1 MEEEY
6 VKTNFVKEGMIVDLA
21 IHDESRE
28 GNQNIHAYIMTIVKP
43 INEDGTYKTYKSTEE
58 IKAMNNEEIQI
69 IYSNMKNYLSDKRTH
84 INY

>member
-1 MEEEY
+1 MNKRQEL
-6 VKTNFVKEGMIVDLA
+6 I
-21 IHDESRE
+21 DEL
-28 GNQNIHAYIMTIVKP
+28 IKA
-43 INEDGTYKTYKSTEE
+43 NEDGTYKTYKITEE

>member
-1 MEEEY
+1 MN
-6 VKTNFVKEGMIVDLA
+6 KRKELI
-21 IHDESRE
+21 DELIKAD
-28 GNQNIHAYIMTIVKP
+28 Q
-43 INEDGTYKTYKSTEE
+43 DGRYKTYKSTEE

>member
-1 MEEEY
+1 MNKRQE
-6 VKTNFVKEGMIVDLA
+6 L
-21 IHDESRE
+21 
-28 GNQNIHAYIMTIVKP
+28 
-43 INEDGTYKTYKSTEE
+43 INEIIKEDQDGTYKTYKSTEE

>member
-1 MEEEY
+1 MNKRQEL
-6 VKTNFVKEGMIVDLA
+6 I
-21 IHDESRE
+21 DEL
-28 GNQNIHAYIMTIVKP
+28 IKA
-43 INEDGTYKTYKSTEE
+43 NEDGEYKTYKSTEE

>member
-1 MEEEY
+1 MNKRQEL
-6 VKTNFVKEGMIVDLA
+6 I
-21 IHDESRE
+21 DEL
-28 GNQNIHAYIMTIVKP
+28 IKA
-43 INEDGTYKTYKSTEE
+43 NEDETYKTYKSTEE

>member
-1 MEEEY
+1 MNKRQEL
-6 VKTNFVKEGMIVDLA
+6 I
-21 IHDESRE
+21 DELI
-28 GNQNIHAYIMTIVKP
+28 QADQ
-43 INEDGTYKTYKSTEE
+43 DGTYKTYKSTEE

>member
-1 MEEEY
+1 MNKRQELID
-6 VKTNFVKEGMIVDLA
+6 KLIKAD
-21 IHDESRE
+21 
-28 GNQNIHAYIMTIVKP
+28 Q
-43 INEDGTYKTYKSTEE
+43 DGRYKTYKSTEE

>member
-1 MEEEY
+1 MNKRQEL
-6 VKTNFVKEGMIVDLA
+6 IDDLIKA
-21 IHDESRE
+21 D
-28 GNQNIHAYIMTIVKP
+28 Q
-43 INEDGTYKTYKSTEE
+43 DGTYKTYKSTEE